1 MGFNMFRF
9 ILRRILISLPVLF
22 GISLVVFFL
31 IKLQPGDPLVGMI
44 SPEITPE
51 QKLAMMRQAGYLDPI
66 WVQYLRWASRAVF
79 GDFGY
84 SLQSG
89 APVLRLIHERIGNT
103 LLLAGSSL
111 VLTLVVALP
120 LGIYLGLRR
129 GSAVDSSV
137 SILSFVAI
145 SIPVFFVA
153 ILLVKVFAM
162 NLHWLPISG
171 VSTLGSNYS
180 GIERLTD
187 VAKHLLLPAI
197 TLAVGNVAIFSRYL
211 RSDIS
216 NLIGQQ
222 FVKALFAKGL
232 RKKAVVYP
240 HLLKN
245 AAKPLI
251 TVVGMEIPSLL
262 SATLLTEIIFNWPGI
277 GRLSFDAIQSRDYP
291 LLMGIVLFLA
301 VITLVVNVV
310 ADILYAITDPRVR
323 LSR

>member
-1 MGFNMFRF
+1 MLRL

-44 SPEITPE
+44 SPETTPE
-51 QKLAMMRQAGYLDPI
+51 QKLAIMRQAGYLDPI
-66 WVQYLRWASRAVF
+66 WLQYIRWASRAVL

-89 APVLRLIHERIGNT
+89 APVLTLINERIGNT

-111 VLTLVVALP
+111 AIALWVALP
-120 LGIYLGLRR
+120 LGVYLGLRR
-129 GSAVDSSV
+129 GSVADITV
-137 SILSFVAI
+137 SLLSFVAI

-153 ILLVKVFAM
+153 ILLVKAFAM
-162 NLHWLPISG
+162 NLHWLPVSG
-171 VSTLGSNYS
+171 VSTLGSNFS
-180 GIERLTD
+180 GFDRLTD
-187 VAKHLLLPAI
+187 IAKHLLLPAI
-197 TLAVGNVAIFSRYL
+197 TLAVGNIAIFSRYL

-216 NLIGQQ
+216 QLIGQP

-232 RKKAVVYP
+232 QKKAVIYP

-251 TVVGMEIPSLL
+251 TIIGMEIPSLL

-301 VITLVVNVV
+301 VITLAVNIV
-310 ADILYAITDPRVR
+310 ADILYAIADPRVR
-323 LSR
+323 LER